1 MKAIALFL
9 SLVVAFLLVGT
20 PQKAEAQTTLSYEFR
35 NGNLILRRSTG
46 GTPIPWPVLSVSFK
60 VDTPN
65 IFFPQFGTQVLPLV
79 NGFFA
84 GIRIGYGP
92 NSNNDTFPPYNRFDF
107 VRLMNQEISAKKGNY
122 IGAYKSNQLFTP
134 DTARVGVYY
143 YDTDS
148 LLYRVRTASGWQS
161 LQPKE

>member
-20 PQKAEAQTTLSYEFR
+20 PQKAEAQVALSYEFR
-35 NGNLILRRSTG
+35 NGNFILRRNTSEIRIAWPILST
-46 GTPIPWPVLSVSFK
+46 SFK
-60 VDTPN
+60 VDSPN
-65 IFFPQFGTQVLPLV
+65 VFFTQVNPLL
-79 NGFFA
+79 NGSFA
-84 GIRIGYGP
+84 GIRIIYGP
-92 NSNNDTFPPYNRFDF
+92 TADTFPPYNRFDF

-148 LLYRVRTASGWQS
+148 VLYRVRTASGWKS

>member
-9 SLVVAFLLVGT
+9 SLVVAFLLAGT
-20 PQKAEAQTTLSYEFR
+20 PQKSEAQTTLSYEFR
-35 NGNLILRRSTG
+35 NGNFILRRSTG
-46 GTPIPWPVLSVSFK
+46 GRPIPWPVLSVSFK

-65 IFFPQFGTQVLPLV
+65 IFFPTSTQVLPLV

-92 NSNNDTFPPYNRFDF
+92 TADTFPPYNRFDF

-122 IGAYKSNQLFTP
+122 IGAYQQSQLFTS

>member
-1 MKAIALFL
+1 MKSIALFL

-20 PQKAEAQTTLSYEFR
+20 PQKAEAQSMLSYGFR
-35 NGNLILRRSTG
+35 NGNFFLRRSVPADVFT
-46 GTPIPWPVLSVSFK
+46 WPVLSVSFK

-65 IFFPQFGTQVLPLV
+65 IFFPQTGTIVTPLA

-84 GIRIGYGP
+84 GIRIQYGP
-92 NSNNDTFPPYNRFDF
+92 SYNNDTFPPYNRFDF

-122 IGAYKSNQLFTP
+122 IGAYKLNQLFTP

-148 LLYRVRTASGWQS
+148 ALYRVRTASGWKS
-161 LQPKE
+161 LQPKN

>member
-1 MKAIALFL
+1 MKSIALFL

-35 NGNLILRRSTG
+35 NGNFILRRSTG
-46 GTPIPWPVLSVSFK
+46 GIPIPWPVLSVSLK

-65 IFFPQFGTQVLPLV
+65 IFFPTSTQVLPLV
-79 NGFFA
+79 NGYYA
-84 GIRIGYGP
+84 GIRILHGP
-92 NSNNDTFPPYNRFDF
+92 TGDTFPPYNRFDF
-107 VRLMNQEISAKKGNY
+107 VRLINQEISAKKGHY
-122 IGAYKSNQLFTP
+122 IGAYKLNQLFTP

-148 LLYRVRTASGWQS
+148 ALYRVRTASGWKS
-161 LQPKE
+161 LQPKN

>member
-20 PQKAEAQTTLSYEFR
+20 PQKAEAQVTLSYEFR
-35 NGNLILRRSTG
+35 NGNFILRRSTG
-46 GTPIPWPVLSVSFK
+46 GTPIPWPVLSLAFK
-60 VDTPN
+60 VDSPN
-65 IFFPQFGTQVLPLV
+65 VFFTQVIPTV

-84 GIRIGYGP
+84 GIRIIYGP
-92 NSNNDTFPPYNRFDF
+92 TADTFPPYNRFDF

-148 LLYRVRTASGWQS
+148 VLYRVRTASGWKS
-161 LQPKE
+161 LQPKQ

>member
-1 MKAIALFL
+1 MKAVALFL

-65 IFFPQFGTQVLPLV
+65 IFFPTSTQVLPLV

-84 GIRIGYGP
+84 GIRIQYGP

-107 VRLMNQEISAKKGNY
+107 VRLMNQEISAKRGNY
-122 IGAYKSNQLFTP
+122 LGAYKNNQLFTP
-134 DTARVGVYY
+134 DTGRVGVYY

-148 LLYRVRTASGWQS
+148 ALYRVRTSGGWQS
-161 LQPKE
+161 LLPKY

>member
-9 SLVVAFLLVGT
+9 SLVTALLLAGT
-20 PQKAEAQTTLSYEFR
+20 PQKSEAQTLLSYEFR
-35 NGNLILRRSTG
+35 NENLILRRSTG

-65 IFFPQFGTQVLPLV
+65 IFFPTSTQVLPLV

-92 NSNNDTFPPYNRFDF
+92 TADTFPPYNRFDF

-122 IGAYKSNQLFTP
+122 IGAYKLNQLFTP

-148 LLYRVRTASGWQS
+148 LLYRVRTASGWKS
-161 LQPKE
+161 LQPKQ